1 MRKILLLLI
10 VAIPLLLAMVSC
22 DIIGNIL
29 GDNTEAP
36 EECVHEWLDATCQ
49 TPKTCAK
56 CKATEGDISD
66 HKYSEATC
74 TKPEICVHCG
84 IWYGLASGHDYA
96 EATCAAPATCRVCGS
111 EKGKPV
117 HEYTAA
123 TCTEPEACV
132 KCNAI
137 GSEPLGHSLITELI
151 SATCNADGY
160 EHMYCTVCDYTGVG
174 EVFPMVGHDTL
185 SYVYNGDATFE
196 KDGTATMACPH
207 CDYSVTKTITGSAA
221 LISEAF
227 AGKKISILG
236 DSISTYTDIS
246 SGIAADTTNTSIRDN
261 IVWYGYDP
269 RYPEFGGSSCDS
281 TWWQR
286 TINTLGATR
295 LVNNSNSGESV
306 FDAVKGRCM
315 QLHDNTGDNAG
326 ETPDIIFIYLGT
338 NDYYRTMGSAAALR
352 MSDIKQN
359 GDNPSYTP
367 TTFAEAYAIMLY
379 RIQKTYPD
387 AEIYCLTNL
396 ERFGAKVELTHAAS
410 KVIREVAALFDEVYV
425 ADICTEAGIYYDAED
440 YLTYVP
446 LDQGGKSIHPGVKG
460 MEAISQ
466 VLMSTILENSRYI
479 AGEFEAMIPENDTL
493 SENNT

>member
-1 MRKILLLLI
+1 MLLI

-49 TPKTCAK
+49 APKTCAK

-84 IWYGLASGHDYA
+84 IWYGLALGHDYA
-96 EATCAAPATCRVCGS
+96 EATCTAPATCKVCGY
-111 EKGKPV
+111 EKGKPA

-123 TCTEPEACV
+123 TCTAPATCV
-132 KCNAI
+132 KCNATD
-137 GSEPLGHSLITELI
+137 GNALGHKLNTELI
-151 SATCNADGY
+151 VATCNKDGY
-160 EHMYCTVCDYTGVG
+160 EHMYCTVCDFTDVG

-246 SGIAADTTNTSIRDN
+246 TGIAADTTNSTVRN
-261 IVWYGYDP
+261 NLVWYGYSP
-269 RYPEFGGSSCDS
+269 TQPAFGGTSCDS
-281 TWWQR
+281 TWWQM
-286 TINTLGATR
+286 TINNLGADR

-306 FDAVKGRCM
+306 FDAVNGRCM
-315 QLHDNTGDNAG
+315 QLHDDTGENAG
-326 ETPDIIFIYLGT
+326 ETPDIIFVYLGT
-338 NDYYRTMGSAAALR
+338 NDNYRSMGSTSLLN
-352 MSDIKQN
+352 MEDIARK
-359 GDNPSYTP
+359 GDDLNYKP
-367 TTFAEAYAIMLY
+367 TYLTEAYAIMLY

-396 ERFGAKVELTHAAS
+396 ERSDVKVELTRAVS
-410 KVIREVAALFDEVYV
+410 KVIREVAALFDGVYV
-425 ADICTEAGIYYDAED
+425 ADICTEAGIFRDADD
-440 YLTYVP
+440 YLDYIP
-446 LDQGGKSIHPGVKG
+446 RDQGGKSIHPGTGG
-460 MEAISQ
+460 MEAISE
-466 VLMSTILENSRYI
+466 VLMQTLLENSRYI
-479 AGEFEAMIPENDTL
+479 DGKFEELLD
-493 SENNT
+493 E